1 MVNDVVKSHHL
12 FCARHC
18 IKHFSCIM
26 SIPHQNNVVCITVI
40 FFSEMRK
47 QASERL
53 IVYLG
58 LYRMYTLGYT
68 DLFVC
73 LLPEGMAENQG
84 TTEIML

>member
-1 MVNDVVKSHHL
+1 
-12 FCARHC
+12 
-18 IKHFSCIM
+18 M

-58 LYRMYTLGYT
+58 LYRLHWATQT
-68 DLFVC
+68 FLFVC
-73 LLPEGMAENQG
+73 FLKEWLGQTIFNDFQDAFVVDACVVPEG
-84 TTEIML
+84 

>member
-1 MVNDVVKSHHL
+1 MSLPHH
-12 FCARHC
+12 
-18 IKHFSCIM
+18 
-26 SIPHQNNVVCITVI
+26 NNAVYITVI

-47 QASERL
+47 LASERL

-73 LLPEGMAENQG
+73 FLKEWLVQTIFNDFQDAFVVDACVVPEG
-84 TTEIML
+84 

>member
-1 MVNDVVKSHHL
+1 
-12 FCARHC
+12 
-18 IKHFSCIM
+18 M

-47 QASERL
+47 QALERL

-73 LLPEGMAENQG
+73 LLPEGMAWADH
-84 TTEIML
+84 L